1 MDIEQQIRAKQD
13 SIAQLLTAKD
23 KAIGAVQNEIYVSW
37 NSYQS
42 RIDALQRVGSMDTHD
57 QATAIKAQQQSDFQT
72 LGANKMQIE
81 ADYESKLN
89 AEYQAVKALEAE
101 KKQLEKE
108 RQEAKLKELREREEA
123 NRREQERRNQL
134 TKEQREAEDKARHE
148 AKLKEIREQEQTRQR
163 GRDFER

>member
-42 RIDALQRVGSMDTHD
+42 RIDALNRVGSMNAHD
-57 QATAIKAQQQSDFQT
+57 QATAIKADQQKDFQA
-72 LGANKMQIE
+72 LGAKKMQLE
-81 ADYESKLN
+81 ADFETKLN
-89 AEYQAVKALEAE
+89 ADYQAIKALEVE
-101 KKQLEKE
+101 K
-108 RQEAKLKELREREEA
+108 RQID
-123 NRREQERRNQL
+123 N
-134 TKEQREAEDKARHE
+134 ARHE
-148 AKLKEIREQEQTRQR
+148 AKLKEMREREQANQTERERRSQLTREQREAEDNARREAKLKEMREQTRQK